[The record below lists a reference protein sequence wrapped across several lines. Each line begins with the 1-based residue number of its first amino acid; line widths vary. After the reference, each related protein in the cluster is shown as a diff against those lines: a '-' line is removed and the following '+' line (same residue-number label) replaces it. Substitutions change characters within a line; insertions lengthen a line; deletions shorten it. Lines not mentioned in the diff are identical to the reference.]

1 MLACIY
7 QMYLTLQQIY
17 DLLWNLTCVM
27 CDVSYIKIVFLYI
40 GTLFL

>member
-17 DLLWNLTCVM
+17 DLLWNLTSQVKFRHFQVLNLNI
-27 CDVSYIKIVFLYI
+27 CDVS
-40 GTLFL
+40 